1 MTAETAAD
9 TLAAMNLRQSQAVC
23 MDLDC
28 VCTCHLPPTDDT
40 FGARIHPRQATI
52 NDYLGEHP
60 PYLDP
65 PDDAPDDSPDT
76 RPV

>member
-1 MTAETAAD
+1 
-9 TLAAMNLRQSQAVC
+9 

-60 PYLDP
+60 PYLDA